1 MLSRGGARGVARS
14 WTQRHADSE
23 NDLGGPSETM
33 YFIGLDV
40 HKKPAT
46 ERSSDEDRRNIFLR
60 PCLYCRERQTRPA
73 IVSGVLKPVKKPGSE
88 CSVRVSDDVC

>member
-1 MLSRGGARGVARS
+1 
-14 WTQRHADSE
+14 
-23 NDLGGPSETM
+23 M
-33 YFIGLDV
+33 YYIGLDV

-46 ERSSDEDRRNIFLR
+46 ERGSDEDERNIFLR
-60 PCLYCRERQTRPA
+60 SYLLCCRERQARPA